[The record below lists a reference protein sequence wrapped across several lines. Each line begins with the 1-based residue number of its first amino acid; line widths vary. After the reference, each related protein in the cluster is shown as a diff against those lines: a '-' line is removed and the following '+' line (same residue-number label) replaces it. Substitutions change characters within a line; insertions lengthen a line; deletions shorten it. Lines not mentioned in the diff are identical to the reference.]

1 MTQYVFDES
10 LLPKL
15 EALYRTRD
23 VLRRR
28 QLVRD
33 ALGAAPG
40 ERVLDAGCGPGFYV
54 AELLE
59 QVGPVGVVV
68 GVDVSPQ
75 MLQAA
80 AHRCEGH
87 ANVAFHE
94 APVTSLPLEDGSFD
108 AALCVQVLEYVS
120 ETTTALAELHR
131 VLRPG
136 GRVVVWDVD
145 WATVSMQSSDPDR
158 MERVLRAWDGHLTHP
173 SLPRTLAPQLRSV
186 GFDDVAMTGHTFATT
201 EFVPDA
207 YGASFVP
214 LIEQFVVGVNGI
226 TEDEANAWGA
236 EQRELGERG
245 EFYSA
250 CIQLCFTATRSRL

>member
-28 QLVRD
+28 QLVRE
-33 ALGAAPG
+33 ALAVQPG

-59 QVGPVGVVV
+59 QVGPAGSVV
-68 GVDVSPQ
+68 GVDSSSQ
-75 MLQAA
+75 MLAA
-80 AHRCEGH
+80 AARRCAGH

-94 APVTSLPLEDGSFD
+94 ADVTSLPVDDGGFD
-108 AALCVQVLEYVS
+108 AVLCVQVLEYVS
-120 ETTTALAELHR
+120 DVGAALAELHR
-131 VLRPG
+131 VVRPG

-145 WATVSMQSSDPDR
+145 WGTLSMQSGDPSR
-158 MERVLRAWDGHLTHP
+158 MERVLRAWDGHLMHP
-173 SLPRTLAPQLRSV
+173 SLPRTLAPQLRTA
-186 GFDDVAMTGHTFATT
+186 GFGDVAMTGHTFATA

-214 LIEQFVVGVNGI
+214 LIEQFVPGIEGI
-226 TEDEANAWGA
+226 TEDEAAAWAA

-245 EFYSA
+245 EFFSA
-250 CIQLCFTATRSRL
+250 CIQFCFTARRPG

>member
-33 ALGAAPG
+33 VLAARWD

-59 QVGPVGVVV
+59 QVGPSGSVV
-68 GVDVSPQ
+68 GVDSSPQ
-75 MLQAA
+75 MLAA
-80 AHRCEGH
+80 AARRCEGH
-87 ANVAFHE
+87 ANVAFHQGD
-94 APVTSLPLEDGSFD
+94 VTSLPVEDSSFD

-120 ETTTALAELHR
+120 DVTAALSELHR
-131 VLRPG
+131 VLHPG

-145 WATVSMQSSDPDR
+145 WATVSMQSSEPER
-158 MERVLRAWDGHLTHP
+158 MERVLRAWDGHLMHP

-186 GFDDVAMTGHTFATT
+186 GFDDIVMTGHTFATT
-201 EFVPDA
+201 EFVPDS

-214 LIEQFVVGVNGI
+214 LIEQFVVGLNGI

-236 EQRELGERG
+236 EQRALGERG

-250 CIQLCFTATRSRL
+250 CIQFCFTATRP